1 MKEPCQIAT
10 FFCLKTEKRK
20 RMDTENNISRREALK
35 RIGAT
40 VISGAVAS
48 SGIMAMAACGGREN
62 RRVVLYFTG
71 TGNCLYVARHL
82 GAGG

>member
-1 MKEPCQIAT
+1 
-10 FFCLKTEKRK
+10 
-20 RMDTENNISRREALK
+20 MDTENNISRREALK

-48 SGIMAMAACGGREN
+48 SGIMAMAACGGREK
-62 RRVVLYFTG
+62 RRAVLYFTG
-71 TGNCLYVARHL
+71 TGNGLYVARHL